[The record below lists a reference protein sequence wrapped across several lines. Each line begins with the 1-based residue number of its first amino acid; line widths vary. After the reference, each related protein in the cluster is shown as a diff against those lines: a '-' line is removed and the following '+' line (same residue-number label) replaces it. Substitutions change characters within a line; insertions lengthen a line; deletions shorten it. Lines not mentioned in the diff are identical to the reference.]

1 MTKQQTQSKAM
12 VKSILNLKTMTQ
24 VKLAAAIGASLPT
37 VKTWTIKNP
46 KPVSNQFM
54 ARIYWLTGATIAP
67 DGVFRD
73 SIGDTAGSRK
83 KTKMVKRPFCEET
96 FKRWR
101 ERFSDEQRAAT
112 LADGWGVILHRI
124 FLAALPSNAT
134 QQSKLPMVIAS
145 LKEWSEIA
153 LKDFGLMSRYEE
165 IRDKAIFGGQ
175 VNKPKVK
182 PAKTPRR

>member
-1 MTKQQTQSKAM
+1 M
-12 VKSILNLKTMTQ
+12 VKSILNLNAMTQ
-24 VKLAAAIGASLPT
+24 EKLAEAIGASLPT
-37 VKTWTIKNP
+37 VKTWTMKNS

-73 SIGDTAGSRK
+73 SIGDTVGSGK
-83 KTKMVKRPFCEET
+83 KAKLVKRPFCEET

-101 ERFSDEQRAAT
+101 QRFTDEQRAAT

-124 FLAALPSNAT
+124 FLAALPSNPT

-145 LKEWSEIA
+145 LKEWSETA
-153 LKDFGLMSRYEE
+153 LQDFGLMSRYEE
-165 IRDKAIFGGQ
+165 IRDKAIFGNKAG
-175 VNKPKVK
+175 KPKT
-182 PAKTPRR
+182 PAKTTRR